1 VSART
6 FPAFTPARLDPQLP
20 PCSGRTPENKRLGV
34 IRTTTR
40 TTTGTTTSRRSTSL
54 YNGRLL
60 AAQQETQQNSGLR
73 WWVAV
78 HGGRPGLATNQKAAG
93 SSPAERAPNCPAK
106 AVFLPPGI
114 SPKVGLCH
122 LFDHLSFLNRF
133 RRGYLCA
140 RSRYCNGS
148 ASNHTLRHVLW
159 HVVYDGLCCLGRLIG
174 KYMPRSMLFTSSW
187 PRVYSS

>member
-1 VSART
+1 
-6 FPAFTPARLDPQLP
+6 
-20 PCSGRTPENKRLGV
+20 V

-93 SSPAERAPNCPAK
+93 SSPAERATENG
-106 AVFLPPGI
+106 VLQEFL
-114 SPKVGLCH
+114 LQ
-122 LFDHLSFLNRF
+122 LRLQF
-133 RRGYLCA
+133 RQPFE
-140 RSRYCNGS
+140 
-148 ASNHTLRHVLW
+148 V
-159 HVVYDGLCCLGRLIG
+159 
-174 KYMPRSMLFTSSW
+174 
-187 PRVYSS
+187 